1 MSQTTPPPA
10 AIEPLPISLTF
21 YQAYGVVF
29 SQLPAVF
36 KAAALPF
43 VLSIVIGLLTLTAP
57 ASGFWNVVLTILG
70 FVPYTIFGVAWHR
83 LSLLGPMAA
92 PPLIPAWTR
101 RHWRFLGYAVVVILT
116 IYTVSL
122 PFLLFGMGMAAPGPG
137 GAPMAGL
144 PMAVTTL
151 AAMVGLLYVMM
162 RLSFVF
168 PAVAV
173 DESYGLGW
181 SWAHTRGQGFR
192 LIGAVLLTLFP
203 MLMVVWMAVAAL
215 TVLVMPDPGA
225 MPDPAGTTMEET
237 MRFIFAENAPAFVLS
252 QLVLSALNYIL
263 MALMVSVIS
272 IAFKT
277 CTGWVPAGSGP
288 PPAPKNGGP
297 SDT

>member
-10 AIEPLPISLTF
+10 AIRPLPVSLTV
-21 YQAYGVVF
+21 YQAYGMVL

-43 VLSIVIGLLTLTAP
+43 VLSIVLGLATLMAP
-57 ASGFWNVVLTILG
+57 GSGLWNVVLTILG
-70 FVPYTIFGVAWHR
+70 FVPYTLFGVAWHR
-83 LSLLGPMAA
+83 LSLLGPAAA
-92 PPLIPAWTR
+92 PPPLVPAWTR
-101 RHWRFLGYAVVVILT
+101 RHWRFLGYAVIVILT

-122 PFLLFGMGMAAPGPG
+122 PFLLLGMGMAPPGPG

-144 PMAVTTL
+144 PMAAVAL
-151 AAMVGLLYVMM
+151 AAMVGLVYVMM

-173 DESYGLGW
+173 GESYGLGL

-203 MLMVVWMAVAAL
+203 MVMVVWMAIAAL

-225 MPDPAGTTMEET
+225 MPDPEGATMEET
-237 MRFIFAENAPAFVLS
+237 MRFIFLENAPAFVIS

-277 CTGWVPAGSGP
+277 CTGWVPAAGGP
-288 PPAPKNGGP
+288 PPAPSEKNG
-297 SDT
+297 